1 MKRRGWH
8 LGGIFTIATGFPFSP
23 LIGFDPSN
31 TGSQGLRRP
40 DGTGNGNLPS
50 GERSPDLWFGV
61 NAFTSPVDFTFGNAG
76 RNILV
81 GPGEKILDGSIR
93 KEFTLIKKQKLEFR
107 AEFSNMLDHPYF
119 AQPDNFLD
127 DGPGSFGTIT
137 SLSIPMR
144 QVQFGLKYRFS
155 LFTLREMN
163 AVPSD
168 DSRFLG
174 SHG

>member
-1 MKRRGWH
+1 
-8 LGGIFTIATGFPFSP
+8 
-23 LIGFDPSN
+23 
-31 TGSQGLRRP
+31 
-40 DGTGNGNLPS
+40 
-50 GERSPDLWFGV
+50 V